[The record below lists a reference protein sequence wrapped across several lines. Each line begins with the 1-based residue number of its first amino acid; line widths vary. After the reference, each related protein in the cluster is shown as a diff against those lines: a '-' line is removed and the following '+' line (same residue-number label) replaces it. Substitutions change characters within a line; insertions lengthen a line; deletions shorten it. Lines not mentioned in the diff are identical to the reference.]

1 MSCHTLFYLK
11 GFLMT
16 IFNGMKTR
24 VDLAK
29 AIDIPLKTLTY
40 ILYVKGVNNY
50 YTSFMIDKKN
60 GTQRLIEAPQKELK
74 QVQVALE
81 KLLMAE
87 QVKVWKE
94 KDIHPNLSHAFI
106 KKKGI
111 ISNASIHRNKRFVLN
126 LDLKDF
132 FYSFHFGR
140 VRGFFLKNRDFACSE
155 EVATVIAQLCCYNGR
170 LPQGAPTSPV
180 ITNLIFQIVDWK
192 ILLLAKK
199 YKVDYTRYA
208 DDLTFST
215 NIKTFDEDEF
225 IAELRKIIEYTGF
238 QINEHK
244 TRLSFKDSRQEVTG
258 LVVNKKINVKR
269 EYYRTTRAM
278 LSSLY
283 KIGTFTIEES
293 EGKISQLEGR
303 LSFIDQIDHYNNIHN
318 GATKSLNARE
328 KQYRD
333 FLFYKHFYHMDK
345 PVVVTEGKTDA
356 RYIRA
361 ALKKYYAEYPEL
373 IRKDEEGRFEY
384 KISFFKRT
392 DKISYLFGMA
402 KDGADSMTKIY
413 NLYSGKGG
421 APNLYDK
428 FHRICAKSAQWPTM
442 LLFDNEMSGERKKQ
456 PKPLRKFVRNF
467 DGHLG
472 EKIIISIEE
481 KQHALILDD
490 SNLYLVTIPLVKGKT
505 ECEIEDLFDEK
516 TLGIKIAGKS
526 FSCSGN
532 FDEKVH
538 YGKDIFSKYVLS
550 HYEEIDMEN
559 FKALLNT
566 IRNVIIEY
574 KEAIR

>member
-1 MSCHTLFYLK
+1 MKTFNNDAEKFIKELERIIMRS
-11 GFLMT
+11 GFL
-16 IFNGMKTR
+16 
-24 VDLAK
+24 
-29 AIDIPLKTLTY
+29 
-40 ILYVKGVNNY
+40 
-50 YTSFMIDKKN
+50 
-60 GTQRLIEAPQKELK
+60 
-74 QVQVALE
+74 
-81 KLLMAE
+81 
-87 QVKVWKE
+87 
-94 KDIHPNLSHAFI
+94 
-106 KKKGI
+106 
-111 ISNASIHRNKRFVLN
+111 
-126 LDLKDF
+126 
-132 FYSFHFGR
+132 
-140 VRGFFLKNRDFACSE
+140 
-155 EVATVIAQLCCYNGR
+155 
-170 LPQGAPTSPV
+170 
-180 ITNLIFQIVDWK
+180 
-192 ILLLAKK
+192 
-199 YKVDYTRYA
+199 
-208 DDLTFST
+208 
-215 NIKTFDEDEF
+215 
-225 IAELRKIIEYTGF
+225 
-238 QINEHK
+238 INEKK
-244 TRLSFKDSRQEVTG
+244 TRLCFKDSRQEVTG

-269 EYYRTTRAM
+269 EYYRAIRAM

-283 KIGTFTIEES
+283 KTGTFTIEES

-472 EKIIISIEE
+472 EKIII
-481 KQHALILDD
+481 
-490 SNLYLVTIPLVKGKT
+490 
-505 ECEIEDLFDEK
+505 
-516 TLGIKIAGKS
+516 
-526 FSCSGN
+526 
-532 FDEKVH
+532 
-538 YGKDIFSKYVLS
+538 
-550 HYEEIDMEN
+550 
-559 FKALLNT
+559 
-566 IRNVIIEY
+566 
-574 KEAIR
+574 